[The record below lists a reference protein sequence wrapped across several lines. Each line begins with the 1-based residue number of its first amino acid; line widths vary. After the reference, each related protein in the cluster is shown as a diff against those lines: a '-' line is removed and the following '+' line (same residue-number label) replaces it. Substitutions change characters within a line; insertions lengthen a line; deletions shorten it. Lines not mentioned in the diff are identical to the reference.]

1 MMNIKSL
8 QLLNNFGL
16 VLILLLII
24 STLYDPLLCQ
34 SKKIAIVSN
43 LNKEGNFDFTK
54 VEQITSLLNNEVDLS
69 VIIFIGEISKS
80 GSIAELTTLKS
91 ELEKL
96 KTPYCVI
103 GGYNN
108 YFGIYKYSSDFN
120 QVFEND
126 EFVLNDNN
134 KILIGINSVIPD
146 YPENAFIKVESIN
159 KILEELKTIK
169 YSDAYIIANNS
180 LSITQ
185 NAKNLLS
192 LLKNKKTV
200 SFYPTEKSFSAQLNS
215 DYNILEI
222 GIPPSINF
230 DDINYFLIEEIYDT
244 IHVVKK
250 TNKKDLPEIQYSIS
264 LSDLNLFNLS
274 IDQLKIDSSLT
285 KIFEIKFNTSST
297 TGNITSANRI
307 YTSLDNG
314 LIYLSDLSGKEKFVT
329 ELMGTIKNNPVLY
342 KDLLLVATVEADLY
356 SINSNTGEVLQ
367 VVGIGENITS
377 DLSLTEIDNSNI
389 KSKAVVFG
397 TSKGNIFCYD
407 AFSFELLWKNNIS
420 KIPIISTPSVEND
433 KVVFLNSNSSL
444 YCVNAKS
451 GSLNW
456 KYEFSDKQIFS
467 PKNYPL
473 CDGKNV
479 FSISSEGNLFAIDLL
494 LGRKTWSIN
503 TKGVLN
509 QFYITSDKQSLVL
522 LNNIGIM
529 TFFSAKD
536 GKEIQ
541 RLDFKKSGLF
551 SFIITENE
559 DNLFVGFSDGSLYIM
574 DKKFVAKQ
582 LISPNQIPITSINAL
597 SKNEFIIKDLNGNL
611 TFYKIN

>member
-1 MMNIKSL
+1 MMNVKSL

-16 VLILLLII
+16 ALILLLII
-24 STLYDPLLCQ
+24 STPYVPLLCQ

-43 LNKEGNFDFTK
+43 LNQEGNFDFTK
-54 VEQITSLLNNEVDLS
+54 VEQITSLLNNEVDLN

-80 GSIAELTTLKS
+80 GSIAELTTLKN

-103 GGYNN
+103 GGHNN
-108 YFGIYKYSSDFN
+108 YSGIYKYSSDFN

-134 KILIGINSVIPD
+134 KILIGLNSVIPD

-169 YSDAYIIANNS
+169 YSDAYIFTNNS

-192 LLKNKKTV
+192 LLKNKKIV

-222 GIPPSINF
+222 GIPPSINL
-230 DDINYFLIEEIYDT
+230 DDINYFLIENIDDT
-244 IHVVKK
+244 LCVVKK
-250 TNKKDLPEIQYSIS
+250 NAKKNLSEIHYSIS
-264 LSDLNLFNLS
+264 LNELNLSNVS
-274 IDQLKIDSSLT
+274 IDLPNINSGPT
-285 KIFEIKFNTSST
+285 NIFENEFNASST
-297 TGNITSANRI
+297 NGNITSANRI
-307 YTSLDNG
+307 YTPLDNG
-314 LIYLSDLSGKEKFVT
+314 LIYLSDLSGKEKFIT

-342 KDLLLVATVEADLY
+342 KDLLLVATVEGDLY

-377 DLSLTEIDNSNI
+377 DLSLVEIENSNI

-397 TSKGNIFCYD
+397 TSGGNIFCYD
-407 AFSFELLWKNNIS
+407 AFSFELIWKNKISNTSIIS
-420 KIPIISTPSVEND
+420 KPSVEKD
-433 KVVFLNSNSSL
+433 KVVFLNSSSSL

-456 KYEFSDKQIFS
+456 KYKFSDKQIFS
-467 PKNYPL
+467 PKDYPF
-473 CDGKNV
+473 CDGKNI
-479 FSISSEGNLFAIDLL
+479 FSISPEGNLFAVDLL

-509 QFYITSDKQSLVL
+509 QFYIISDKQSLVL
-522 LNNIGIM
+522 LNNIGMM

-559 DNLFVGFSDGSLYIM
+559 DNLFVGFSDGSLYII

-597 SKNEFIIKDLNGNL
+597 SKNEFIIKDINGKL